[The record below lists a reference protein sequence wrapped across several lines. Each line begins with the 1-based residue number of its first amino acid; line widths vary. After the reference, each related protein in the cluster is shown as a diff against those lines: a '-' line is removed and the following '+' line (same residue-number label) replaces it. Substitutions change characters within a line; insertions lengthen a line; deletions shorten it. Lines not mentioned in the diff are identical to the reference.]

1 MSHRGDYMKFKITRY
16 DDKTRLQLIHYNNLR
31 KYYNKLIEEIMGED
45 YYTISPDVT
54 SSDMEAYGDMIN
66 RIKYLKE
73 TIECKN
79 AQICLQFIII
89 VIMLILLFLASMH
102 VIF

>member
-1 MSHRGDYMKFKITRY
+1 MRVKITRY
-16 DDKTRLQLIHYNNLR
+16 DNKTKLQLTHYNNLR
-31 KYYNKLIEEIMGED
+31 KHYNKLIDEILGED
-45 YYTISPDVT
+45 YYTISPDVMN
-54 SSDMEAYGDMIN
+54 SDMEAYGDMVN

-73 TIECKN
+73 TIKCKN

-89 VIMLILLFLASMH
+89 VIMMILLFLASMH